1 MAGVADGLAE
11 RDIATLRYQ
20 FPYMEGAASARTKNR
35 SGHRPRTGRKDD
47 DLGAEMLDNLS
58 GWLKAVVPRPF
69 AESRG
74 NLNCDSRFLKP
85 ILKERGVGLHEKGS
99 ALSLKADILQGG

>member
-1 MAGVADGLAE
+1 MAPMFGHRASAPGRGAKAWRVTGLAL
-11 RDIATLRYQ
+11 IGALLVSALGLGG
-20 FPYMEGAASARTKNR
+20 GAASARTKNR

-85 ILKERGVGLHEKGS
+85 ILK
-99 ALSLKADILQGG
+99 

>member
-1 MAGVADGLAE
+1 MGHPFMAGVADGLAE

-35 SGHRPRTGRKDD
+35 SGHRPRTGHKDD

-85 ILKERGVGLHEKGS
+85 ILK
-99 ALSLKADILQGG
+99 